1 MVASPAIVSDDPNVP
16 PDGADHALG
25 PWREVAFRTVADP
38 RAARIL
44 ADPDWIPWL
53 EPFLGRVSGVADAAR
68 RLGRPLDATRYRVR
82 RMERAG
88 LIEVVGE
95 RRRAGRP
102 IRLYR
107 SVADGFVVPFEATP
121 FVDLEERMKAS
132 LRADAERF
140 ARSAAAAMRATG
152 IEARR
157 IYRGPD
163 GAVHQEAAATDEAL
177 AAARDADPLE
187 SLSLRV
193 RLPRS
198 LARGL
203 LREMIALARRAEAL
217 EREPGPDASGPVRE
231 YMLGLQIAPTP
242 DEA

>member
-1 MVASPAIVSDDPNVP
+1 MVASPAIVSDDPKAP
-16 PDGADHALG
+16 PGGPDHALG

-38 RAARIL
+38 RAASIL
-44 ADPDWIPWL
+44 ADPDWTPWL
-53 EPFLGRVSGVADAAR
+53 EPFLGRVSGVAEAAR
-68 RLGRPLDATRYRVR
+68 RMGRPLDATRYRVR
-82 RMERAG
+82 RMEQAG

-121 FVDLEERMKAS
+121 FVDLEERMQETVQV
-132 LRADAERF
+132 DAERF

-163 GAVHQEAAATDEAL
+163 GAVHQEAAATEAAI
-177 AAARDADPLE
+177 AAASDADPIE
-187 SLSLRV
+187 SLSLRA

-198 LARGL
+198 LARRL

-217 EREPGPDASGPVRE
+217 EREPGPGASGPVRE
-231 YMLGLQIAPTP
+231 YLLGLRIAPMP
-242 DEA
+242 EEE